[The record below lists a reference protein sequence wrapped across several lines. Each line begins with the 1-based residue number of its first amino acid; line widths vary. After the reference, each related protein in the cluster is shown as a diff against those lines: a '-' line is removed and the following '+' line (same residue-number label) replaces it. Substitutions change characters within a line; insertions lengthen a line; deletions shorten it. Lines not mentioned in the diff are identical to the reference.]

1 MKKNVIFFCIIF
13 TFLTLFPHT
22 NRLCA
27 NSGNKKNAFFQN
39 SNQLLPGKKTTY
51 TFVILAHVRNE
62 KDNELWKR
70 CYDSIREF
78 YPHTSIVIIDDNSN
92 LPISN
97 ESLHNA
103 VVIRSEYAGAGE
115 LLPYYYFLKHKWTS
129 RIIFLHDSM
138 LLKRAFT
145 QIELDHLIKFHWYF
159 DLCWDNNETINW
171 LLSHLNDSDELIDY
185 NLNHKNLWY
194 GCYGVAS
201 IIDLKVLKHIE
212 RKYRFTAALKDV
224 IKVRDMRS
232 ALERVFAIV
241 LFKEGFLN
249 KENCSNFG
257 NITRDFPYDTV
268 KMDDELLNKLKQNH
282 PGAILKTWHGR

>member
-1 MKKNVIFFCIIF
+1 MKKNVNFFCICFIF
-13 TFLTLFPHT
+13 F
-22 NRLCA
+22 
-27 NSGNKKNAFFQN
+27 AFFAYTNGLFADSKNRKKTFSQN
-39 SNQLLPGKKTTY
+39 PNQLLTGKKTSY

-70 CYDSIREF
+70 CYNSIREF
-78 YPHTSIVIIDDNSN
+78 YPNTSIVIIDDNSA
-92 LPISN
+92 LPVSN
-97 ESLHNA
+97 DLLHNT
-103 VVIRSEYAGAGE
+103 VVIRSEFPGAGE
-115 LLPYYYFLKHKWTS
+115 LLPYYYFLKYKWSS

-145 QIELDHLIKFHWYF
+145 QIELDHLIKFHWFF

-171 LLSHLNDSDELIDY
+171 LLSHLKESNDLIDY
-185 NLNHKNLWY
+185 NLNHKDLWY

-201 IIDLKVLKHIE
+201 IIDLKVLKHLE
-212 RKYRFTAALKDV
+212 RKYKFTSTLKDV
-224 IKVRDMRS
+224 IKVRDVRS
-232 ALERVFAIV
+232 ALERVFAIL
-241 LFKEGFLN
+241 LFKEGYLK

-268 KMDDELLNKLKQNH
+268 NMDDELLNKLKQDH